1 MSETAPRRAGAP
13 LTALMVLLGVWVLA
27 RAVLWQS
34 PFPVPLPELG
44 LPGFVGAVPVGAQ
57 GKVTTDLTPSERPAG
72 IGELGLVSERPPGIA
87 AASIASPLSASRAG
101 RGGTL
106 SANASR
112 LQANHQLLFAAGMA
126 YAPSVEEFRRLV
138 AGRRIGGPS
147 PARPVMNAASGWPP
161 PSSGGAGRNDRK
173 ASRWSF
179 DGWALWRDG
188 SRQSAAAAVPSPSYG
203 ASQAGAV
210 LRYRIAPE
218 IGERPQAFVRATR
231 SLVSRPESEVAAG
244 LSARPIAALPL
255 RAHGEIRMT
264 DRPSGQEIRPAA
276 FVATEIPPQDLP
288 LGLRADVYAQGG
300 YVGGDFATA
309 FADGQVKIDR
319 DVARFDLGTLRAG
332 AGVWGGAQKGA
343 ARLDAGPSVAFAL
356 DKTPVPARLSVDY
369 RVRVA
374 GDARPGSGVAV
385 TLTTGF

>member
-34 PFPVPLPELG
+34 PFPVPLPELE
-44 LPGFVGAVPVGAQ
+44 LPGFASAVPVGKQ
-57 GKVTTDLTPSERPAG
+57 DKVTTDLTPSERPAG
-72 IGELGLVSERPPGIA
+72 ISELGLVSERPPRIA
-87 AASIASPLSASRAG
+87 AASITVPLTVNRA
-101 RGGTL
+101 GTL

-138 AGRRIGGPS
+138 AGRRIGRPS
-147 PARPVMNAASGWPP
+147 PARPVMAAASGWPP
-161 PSSGGAGRNDRK
+161 PSSGGAGSNDRK

-309 FADGQVKIDR
+309 FADGQVKVDR

-332 AGVWGGAQKGA
+332 AGVWGGVQRGA
-343 ARLDAGPSVAFAL
+343 ARLDAGPSVALAL
-356 DKTPVPARLSVDY
+356 NKTPVAARLSVDY

-374 GDARPGSGVAV
+374 GNARPGSGVAV

>member
-44 LPGFVGAVPVGAQ
+44 LPGFAGAVPVGKQ
-57 GKVTTDLTPSERPAG
+57 DKVTTDLTPSERPAE
-72 IGELGLVSERPPGIA
+72 ISELGLVSERPPRIA
-87 AASIASPLSASRAG
+87 AASITVPLTVNRAG
-101 RGGTL
+101 PL

-138 AGRRIGGPS
+138 AGRHIGVPS
-147 PARPVMNAASGWPP
+147 PARPVMAAASGWPP
-161 PSSGGAGRNDRK
+161 PSSGGAGSNDRK

-188 SRQSAAAAVPSPSYG
+188 SRQSAAAAAPSPSYG
-203 ASQAGAV
+203 QSQAGAV

-218 IGERPQAFVRATR
+218 IGQSPQAFVRATR

-264 DRPSGQEIRPAA
+264 ERPSGQEIRPAA

-343 ARLDAGPSVAFAL
+343 ARLDAGPSVALAL

-369 RVRVA
+369 RVRVT